1 MEPRFSC
8 DEQAP
13 APCSAVPRAGVTRR
27 ILREEGLNPKGR
39 RRVATTMSDYG
50 GPIFPNLAKGFEVHE
65 PNQL

>member
-13 APCSAVPRAGVTRR
+13 APCSAVPRAGVTRP

-50 GPIFPNLAKGFEVHE
+50 GPIFPNLA
-65 PNQL
+65 